1 MALQQV
7 ARVGLPARL
16 PSAFRC
22 HVGMAPTSAA
32 GSVPG
37 DTLPPASPR
46 ALPPRWG
53 EPGELGNPLGSR
65 AGTPTG
71 STVTA
76 GGRGAATES
85 TRRARGYSRPHQV
98 RNRSFNGSLR
108 SETVQRGGQLVMLS
122 MGAPQRRRP
131 PRRAAQPLL
140 PDVLKVRD
148 FRSCWHFSVGPGL
161 FAQQLPL

>member
-53 EPGELGNPLGSR
+53 EARELGNPLGSR

-71 STVTA
+71 PTGMA
-76 GGRGAATES
+76 GRAGSRPKAPDARGAM
-85 TRRARGYSRPHQV
+85 ARPIKCSQAHWA
-98 RNRSFNGSLR
+98 
-108 SETVQRGGQLVMLS
+108 VQSPKIGRIQEL
-122 MGAPQRRRP
+122 
-131 PRRAAQPLL
+131 
-140 PDVLKVRD
+140 
-148 FRSCWHFSVGPGL
+148 
-161 FAQQLPL
+161 

>member
-7 ARVGLPARL
+7 ARVGLPARP

-37 DTLPPASPR
+37 DTLPAASPR

-53 EPGELGNPLGSR
+53 EARERGNALGRRGGARELGNALGSR

-71 STVTA
+71 LTAAA

-85 TRRARGYSRPHQV
+85 IPTRAGLWQGQARG
-98 RNRSFNGSLR
+98 
-108 SETVQRGGQLVMLS
+108 QL
-122 MGAPQRRRP
+122 
-131 PRRAAQPLL
+131 
-140 PDVLKVRD
+140 
-148 FRSCWHFSVGPGL
+148 
-161 FAQQLPL
+161 

>member
-16 PSAFRC
+16 PRAFRC

-37 DTLPPASPR
+37 DTLPAASPR

-53 EPGELGNPLGSR
+53 EARELGNALGSR

-71 STVTA
+71 STGTA
-76 GGRGAATES
+76 RGREAATES
-85 TRRARGYSRPHQV
+85 IPSRAGLWYGQARECLIPDMGVDRQKMIATSR
-98 RNRSFNGSLR
+98 
-108 SETVQRGGQLVMLS
+108 
-122 MGAPQRRRP
+122 
-131 PRRAAQPLL
+131 
-140 PDVLKVRD
+140 
-148 FRSCWHFSVGPGL
+148 
-161 FAQQLPL
+161 

>member
-53 EPGELGNPLGSR
+53 EARELGNPLGSR

-71 STVTA
+71 LTGTA
-76 GGRGAATES
+76 GERGAATES
-85 TRRARGYSRPHQV
+85 TRRARGYSMANHV
-98 RNRSFNGSLR
+98 RHRSFSRSLR
-108 SETVQRGGQLVMLS
+108 GET
-122 MGAPQRRRP
+122 
-131 PRRAAQPLL
+131 
-140 PDVLKVRD
+140 D
-148 FRSCWHFSVGPGL
+148 
-161 FAQQLPL
+161 

>member
-53 EPGELGNPLGSR
+53 EARELGNSLGSR

-71 STVTA
+71 LTVMA
-76 GGRGAATES
+76 GGRGATTES
-85 TRRARGYSRPHQV
+85 TRRARGYSEVQQGANRDSTRICSPSRV
-98 RNRSFNGSLR
+98 RS
-108 SETVQRGGQLVMLS
+108 
-122 MGAPQRRRP
+122 
-131 PRRAAQPLL
+131 
-140 PDVLKVRD
+140 VL
-148 FRSCWHFSVGPGL
+148 
-161 FAQQLPL
+161 Q

>member
-37 DTLPPASPR
+37 DTLPPALPR
-46 ALPPRWG
+46 ALPPRRG
-53 EPGELGNPLGSR
+53 ATKELGNALGSR
-65 AGTPTG
+65 AGTPIGLTG
-71 STVTA
+71 IA

-85 TRRARGYSRPHQV
+85 TQRARGYDRPDRV
-98 RNRSFNGSLR
+98 RTKSFSL
-108 SETVQRGGQLVMLS
+108 
-122 MGAPQRRRP
+122 
-131 PRRAAQPLL
+131 
-140 PDVLKVRD
+140 
-148 FRSCWHFSVGPGL
+148 
-161 FAQQLPL
+161 

>member
-32 GSVPG
+32 GSVAG
-37 DTLPPASPR
+37 GTLPPASPR
-46 ALPPRWG
+46 TLPPRWD
-53 EPGELGNPLGSR
+53 EARELGNPLGSR

-71 STVTA
+71 LTAMA

-85 TRRARGYSRPHQV
+85 TRRARGYGISHQL
-98 RNRSFNGSLR
+98 RKRSFSGVMSGSAWPHH
-108 SETVQRGGQLVMLS
+108 GGQRS
-122 MGAPQRRRP
+122 AHAPLQ
-131 PRRAAQPLL
+131 
-140 PDVLKVRD
+140 
-148 FRSCWHFSVGPGL
+148 S
-161 FAQQLPL
+161 

>member
-22 HVGMAPTSAA
+22 HVGMAPTSVA

-53 EPGELGNPLGSR
+53 EAEELGNTLGSR
-65 AGTPTG
+65 VGTPTG
-71 STVTA
+71 LTGTA
-76 GGRGAATES
+76 GERGAATES
-85 TRRARGYSRPHQV
+85 TRRARGHDTAHQV
-98 RNRSFNGSLR
+98 RKKSFSGSLR
-108 SETVQRGGQLVMLS
+108 GETVRGG
-122 MGAPQRRRP
+122 
-131 PRRAAQPLL
+131 
-140 PDVLKVRD
+140 
-148 FRSCWHFSVGPGL
+148 
-161 FAQQLPL
+161 

>member
-16 PSAFRC
+16 PSGFRC

-46 ALPPRWG
+46 ALPPCWG
-53 EPGELGNPLGSR
+53 EARELGNPLGSR

-71 STVTA
+71 PTPMA
-76 GGRGAATES
+76 GGRGAAIES
-85 TRRARGYSRPHQV
+85 TQRARGYGMIQNHVKTWQIAESGSRIV
-98 RNRSFNGSLR
+98 TSLD
-108 SETVQRGGQLVMLS
+108 
-122 MGAPQRRRP
+122 P
-131 PRRAAQPLL
+131 
-140 PDVLKVRD
+140 
-148 FRSCWHFSVGPGL
+148 
-161 FAQQLPL
+161 

>member
-53 EPGELGNPLGSR
+53 EPEELGNPLGSR

-71 STVTA
+71 VTVTA

-85 TRRARGYSRPHQV
+85 TRRARGYGMAHHV
-98 RNRSFNGSLR
+98 RSRSFSRSLKG
-108 SETVQRGGQLVMLS
+108 ET
-122 MGAPQRRRP
+122 
-131 PRRAAQPLL
+131 
-140 PDVLKVRD
+140 D
-148 FRSCWHFSVGPGL
+148 
-161 FAQQLPL
+161 

>member
-22 HVGMAPTSAA
+22 HVGMAPTSAG

-53 EPGELGNPLGSR
+53 EAREPGDPLGRR

-71 STVTA
+71 MTAMA

-85 TRRARGYSRPHQV
+85 TPTRAGLQH
-98 RNRSFNGSLR
+98 G
-108 SETVQRGGQLVMLS
+108 
-122 MGAPQRRRP
+122 
-131 PRRAAQPLL
+131 PRLHKPDRLL
-140 PDVLKVRD
+140 K
-148 FRSCWHFSVGPGL
+148 
-161 FAQQLPL
+161 

>member
-53 EPGELGNPLGSR
+53 EAEGLGNPLGSR
-65 AGTPTG
+65 AGTPTAPTG
-71 STVTA
+71 RA
-76 GGRGAATES
+76 GERGAATES
-85 TRRARGYSRPHQV
+85 TPTRAGLWRGPS
-98 RNRSFNGSLR
+98 S
-108 SETVQRGGQLVMLS
+108 
-122 MGAPQRRRP
+122 
-131 PRRAAQPLL
+131 AQ
-140 PDVLKVRD
+140 
-148 FRSCWHFSVGPGL
+148 
-161 FAQQLPL
+161 

>member
-53 EPGELGNPLGSR
+53 EPGELGNALWSQ

-71 STVTA
+71 LTGMA

-85 TRRARGYSRPHQV
+85 TRRARGYGEAQRVNSR
-98 RNRSFNGSLR
+98 
-108 SETVQRGGQLVMLS
+108 
-122 MGAPQRRRP
+122 APE
-131 PRRAAQPLL
+131 
-140 PDVLKVRD
+140 
-148 FRSCWHFSVGPGL
+148 
-161 FAQQLPL
+161 

>member
-46 ALPPRWG
+46 ALPPCW
-53 EPGELGNPLGSR
+53 
-65 AGTPTG
+65 
-71 STVTA
+71 
-76 GGRGAATES
+76 GGRES
-85 TRRARGYSRPHQV
+85 LGTRSGVGRGRRQTLWAFGWRPALQE
-98 RNRSFNGSLR
+98 
-108 SETVQRGGQLVMLS
+108 SEVADEPTLEPMMLN
-122 MGAPQRRRP
+122 
-131 PRRAAQPLL
+131 
-140 PDVLKVRD
+140 D
-148 FRSCWHFSVGPGL
+148 
-161 FAQQLPL
+161 

>member
-37 DTLPPASPR
+37 DTLPPALPR

-53 EPGELGNPLGSR
+53 EARELGNTLGSR

-71 STVTA
+71 PTTMA
-76 GGRGAATES
+76 GGHGAATES
-85 TRRARGYSRPHQV
+85 TP
-98 RNRSFNGSLR
+98 
-108 SETVQRGGQLVMLS
+108 T
-122 MGAPQRRRP
+122 
-131 PRRAAQPLL
+131 RAATARTSTRAIGR
-140 PDVLKVRD
+140 DASVLALIPNPAEHH
-148 FRSCWHFSVGPGL
+148 S
-161 FAQQLPL
+161 

>member
-22 HVGMAPTSAA
+22 HVGMAPTSAP

-37 DTLPPASPR
+37 ATLPPASPR

-53 EPGELGNPLGSR
+53 EAGELGDPLGSR

-71 STVTA
+71 LTETA

-85 TRRARGYSRPHQV
+85 TRRAWDYGRPHRV
-98 RNRSFNGSLR
+98 RKRSFSGPLR
-108 SETVQRGGQLVMLS
+108 GKT
-122 MGAPQRRRP
+122 
-131 PRRAAQPLL
+131 
-140 PDVLKVRD
+140 D
-148 FRSCWHFSVGPGL
+148 
-161 FAQQLPL
+161 

>member
-1 MALQQV
+1 MALHQV

-32 GSVPG
+32 DSVPG
-37 DTLPPASPR
+37 DTLSPASPR

-71 STVTA
+71 LTGMA
-76 GGRGAATES
+76 GGREAATES
-85 TRRARGYSRPHQV
+85 TRRARAYGMAHQV
-98 RNRSFNGSLR
+98 RKRLFSGSLR
-108 SETVQRGGQLVMLS
+108 GETVQRGSQLVNWTRC
-122 MGAPQRRRP
+122 AI
-131 PRRAAQPLL
+131 
-140 PDVLKVRD
+140 KK
-148 FRSCWHFSVGPGL
+148 
-161 FAQQLPL
+161 